1 MTKLIPLA
9 IAAAMMLL
17 SCRNEG
23 NSRTGSTDADSPGIP
38 PGRLFI
44 EEVPGAVRVAV
55 REPWQNSGGKE
66 LVWYLVARDSPLPQ
80 GLNEEQVIQVPV
92 RRMVCMSTTHVAM
105 MRALA
110 ADSLIVGI
118 SGTSLVYDSLLLDR
132 IRSGAIKDVGYE
144 GNLNRELVISL
155 APDVVMAYGVADP
168 SSGSNARLADAGV
181 KVFYNADYLEQ
192 HPLTRCAWLRL
203 FGLLTGKEE
212 IADSIVS
219 AVTES
224 YLGLAAM
231 AAGADGKRPGV
242 LLGAPWE
249 DVWYVSPG
257 NTYIGRLIG
266 DAGGHYIF
274 SDMTGSNS
282 VPLSVETVFSKA
294 SDAEIWINPGTADR
308 LSDITD
314 ADHRMASLPLFGGGR
329 IWNNRGRIR
338 PGGGNDYW
346 ESGVV
351 RPDLLLKDYI
361 SIIHPELLPDHEQHY
376 YIRLE

>member
-1 MTKLIPLA
+1 
-9 IAAAMMLL
+9 
-17 SCRNEG
+17 
-23 NSRTGSTDADSPGIP
+23 
-38 PGRLFI
+38 
-44 EEVPGAVRVAV
+44 
-55 REPWQNSGGKE
+55 
-66 LVWYLVARDSPLPQ
+66 
-80 GLNEEQVIQVPV
+80 
-92 RRMVCMSTTHVAM
+92 MSTTHVAM

-118 SGTSLVYDSLLLDR
+118 SGSSLVYDSLLLDR

-155 APDVVMAYGVADP
+155 SPDVVMAYGVADP

-192 HPLTRCAWLRL
+192 HPLNRCAWLRL

-212 IADSIVS
+212 IADSIVN

-224 YLGLAAM
+224 YLGLTALTAG
-231 AAGADGKRPGV
+231 AAGNKPGV

-249 DVWYVSPG
+249 DVWYISPG
-257 NTYIGRLIG
+257 NTYIGRLIE
-266 DAGGHYIF
+266 DAGGNYIY
-274 SDMTGSNS
+274 SNMKGNNS
-282 VPLSVETVFSKA
+282 VPVSVESVFRRA
-294 SDAEIWINPGTADR
+294 SGAEIWINPGTADR

-314 ADHRMASLPLFGGGR
+314 ADHRMASLPLFSGGR

-338 PGGGNDYW
+338 PDGGNDYW
-346 ESGVV
+346 ESAVV
-351 RPDLLLKDYI
+351 RPDLLLQDFI
-361 SIIHPELLPDHEQHY
+361 SMIHPELLPDHVPYY

>member
-1 MTKLIPLA
+1 
-9 IAAAMMLL
+9 MMIL
-17 SCRNEG
+17 SCRNES
-23 NSRTGSTDADSPGIP
+23 NSRTGGTDTDSSGIP
-38 PGRLFI
+38 TGRLFI
-44 EEVPGAVRVAV
+44 DAVPGAIKVTV
-55 REPWQNSGGKE
+55 REPWQNSGGRE
-66 LVWYLVARDSPLPQ
+66 LVWYLVAHDSALPQ
-80 GLNEEQVIQVPV
+80 GLDENQVIRVPV
-92 RRMVCMSTTHVAM
+92 RRMVCMSTTHAAM

-118 SGTSLVYDSLLLDR
+118 SGSSLVYDSLLLER
-132 IRSGAIKDVGYE
+132 IRSGGIKDVGYE

-168 SSGSNARLADAGV
+168 SSGSNARLAEAGV

-212 IADSIVS
+212 MADSIVC

-231 AAGADGKRPGV
+231 AAAAAGNKPGV

-249 DVWYVSPG
+249 DVWYISPG
-257 NTYIGRLIG
+257 NTYIGRLIE
-266 DAGGHYIF
+266 DAGGSYIY
-274 SDMTGSNS
+274 SDMKENNS
-282 VPLSVETVFSKA
+282 FPVSVESVFRRA
-294 SDAEIWINPGTADR
+294 SGAEIWINPGTADR

-314 ADHRMASLPLFGGGR
+314 ADHRMASLPLFNRGR

-338 PGGGNDYW
+338 PDGGNDYW
-346 ESGVV
+346 ESAVV
-351 RPDLLLKDYI
+351 RPDLLLQDFI
-361 SIIHPELLPDHEQHY
+361 SIIHPELLPDHVPY
-376 YIRLE
+376 FYIRLE